1 MSTHK
6 YTYGG
11 YMGYRP
17 QLSNMG
23 NSYYGLTNKCIPRTI
38 AITDN
43 TKFNVGTLTRVYVDM
58 SSPNMEET
66 NCNKLTNHS
75 DPKDI
80 KAFDKN
86 KEICLNDET
95 KLEPP
100 SCKTCSVENIMQ
112 IQLNYSLRN
121 EK

>member
-58 SSPNMEET
+58 SSPNMGWNPRSMGSNLEEP

-100 SCKTCSVENIMQ
+100 SCKTCSVENIM
-112 IQLNYSLRN
+112 
-121 EK
+121 